1 MRYSIQ
7 ELSIKKGVKS
17 LGLHK
22 KAALE
27 NSSNLKETDST
38 VMRKQDSLNK
48 IIAGKFMQNKLAVV
62 GACFLI
68 ILICTTLMAPWITK
82 YDPSEQF
89 LLNKLAFP
97 GGEHLLGTDTLGRD
111 MFSRLLY
118 GARVSLLVG
127 FASVA
132 GSIFIGTVVGAVA
145 GYYGG
150 KIDAILMRF
159 VDVVI
164 SFPSLF
170 LLITLVTL
178 FQPSVFT
185 LVLIFAL
192 FGWTGTARLVRGEF
206 LSLRTRE
213 FVLAAQTMGLRSS
226 RIIFHHILPNALGP
240 IIVAATLG
248 IGGVILA
255 ESALSYLGLG
265 IQPPTPS
272 WGNMLQDG
280 QNLAIMMY
288 DWWYPLLPGFMIL
301 LTVLAFN
308 FIGDGLR
315 DAFDPKTIEK

>member
-1 MRYSIQ
+1 MLYSIQ
-7 ELSIKKGVKS
+7 ELSIKGEKK

-22 KAALE
+22 KTVKE
-27 NSSNLKETDST
+27 NGSNLQETNPT
-38 VMRKQDSLNK
+38 MMIKQDTLNK
-48 IIAGKFMQNKLAVV
+48 IITRKFMQNKLAVA

-68 ILICTTLMAPWITK
+68 ILICATLLAPWITK

-111 MFSRLLY
+111 MISRLLY

-127 FASVA
+127 FVSVA

-150 KIDAILMRF
+150 KIDALLMRF

-178 FQPSVFT
+178 FKPSIFT

-192 FGWTGTARLVRGEF
+192 FGWTGTARLVRREF

-213 FVLAAQTMGLRSS
+213 FVLAAKTMGLRST

-280 QNLAIMMY
+280 QNLAIMMN